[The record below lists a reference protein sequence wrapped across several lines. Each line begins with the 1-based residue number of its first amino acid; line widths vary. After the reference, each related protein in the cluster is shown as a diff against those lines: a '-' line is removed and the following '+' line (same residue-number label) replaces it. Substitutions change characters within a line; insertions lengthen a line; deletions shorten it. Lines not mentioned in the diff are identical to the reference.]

1 MIKTWVAVLMLMVMP
16 AVAAEHVLVI
26 GVDGL
31 SPEGLKRAA
40 TPNIDRLIRAG
51 SVTWT
56 ARAVMPTSSS
66 SNWASMIM
74 GAGPEQHGITSN
86 DWQPDKFAIPPT
98 VKGPGG
104 LFPTMFLLLRQQRP
118 EARIAAYYDWDGL
131 GRLMEPGIAQVQK
144 HVKGPEAAARATA
157 AWIREHRPHLCFLQL
172 DHVDGAGHKS
182 GWISPEYD
190 RAVELTDRLVGELM
204 AALEAAG
211 IREKTAV
218 LITSDHG
225 GLEKK
230 HGGDTLAEIQIPLV
244 FSGEGI
250 RAGRVIE
257 GPVNVYDV
265 APTVVELLGLKAH
278 PGWIGRPV
286 AEALQR

>member
-1 MIKTWVAVLMLMVMP
+1 MQKWIAGLVLMVMP
-16 AVAAEHVLVI
+16 AMAAEHVLVI

-31 SPEGLKRAA
+31 SPDGLKRAA
-40 TPNIDRLIRAG
+40 TPNIDRLIREG

-86 DWQPDKFAIPPT
+86 DWQPDKFDIPPT

-118 EARIAAYYDWDGL
+118 EARIAAFYDWDGF

-190 RAVELTDRLVGELM
+190 RAVELADRLVGELM

-211 IREKTAV
+211 IREKAAV

-244 FSGEGI
+244 FSGPGI
-250 RAGRVIE
+250 RAGMVIE
-257 GPVNVYDV
+257 RPANVYDV
-265 APTVVELLGLKAH
+265 APTVVELLGLRAQ